1 MKKFFK
7 VKLKQKKQ
15 NFINYTWLMDK
26 KRSPGMAKNSQN
38 RTAKAA
44 SVSPNGDWTMV
55 PKKTRTTKHG
65 SSTSKS
71 SSRSHRSKS
80 FFRKNGGSDKEGR
93 KLFTRVTKKVFTTS
107 NVVKFVFRAEKR
119 AFAVKAAK
127 SQPAVIQAHQ
137 CLTLDVLQEFRAEE
151 KKMDSQ
157 QKKAVKATPSPTSS
171 SVKKNRLSNK
181 VVVNVPSVVTCRLKL
196 VENKDEISFFLII
209 GGHFLTKKQGQE
221 ASDAAFA
228 ILQKEI
234 ATATKKADDAN
245 AREAAH
251 AEARQ
256 IAKDRRAPRRKTA
269 PRKQSKSST
278 SVTTF
283 ALDEQ
288 DFPTMRG
295 EYSTDAKS
303 DAKSDPTILDSDD
316 AEFPEPDELFVNIL
330 EDVSESPVQLEKA
343 VCSNKVSDEEV
354 IVNSDDL
361 ATKDSL
367 RIAHLEEQLKI
378 MQAFIHQMTVP
389 AMIQ

>member
-1 MKKFFK
+1 MGTE
-7 VKLKQKKQ
+7 L
-15 NFINYTWLMDK
+15 
-26 KRSPGMAKNSQN
+26 NS
-38 RTAKAA
+38 
-44 SVSPNGDWTMV
+44 
-55 PKKTRTTKHG
+55 
-65 SSTSKS
+65 
-71 SSRSHRSKS
+71 
-80 FFRKNGGSDKEGR
+80 F
-93 KLFTRVTKKVFTTS
+93 LFLWWRP
-107 NVVKFVFRAEKR
+107 
-119 AFAVKAAK
+119 
-127 SQPAVIQAHQ
+127 Q
-137 CLTLDVLQEFRAEE
+137 
-151 KKMDSQ
+151 
-157 QKKAVKATPSPTSS
+157 
-171 SVKKNRLSNK
+171 
-181 VVVNVPSVVTCRLKL
+181 
-196 VENKDEISFFLII
+196 VERCALWE
-209 GGHFLTKKQGQE
+209 
-221 ASDAAFA
+221 AFA

-245 AREAAH
+245 AHEAAH